1 MVLGPG
7 LSPIS
12 VFHEFE
18 HVHHS
23 IVFERDYEVS
33 PVSRSNNRD
42 IFGFQLSHHSLSL
55 STPLSAFEQEV
66 HNSLF

>member
-1 MVLGPG
+1 MVPGPG

-12 VFHEFE
+12 VFHKFE

-23 IVFERDYEVS
+23 IVFERGFEVS
-33 PVSRSNNRD
+33 PVSRSGNRD

-55 STPLSAFEQEV
+55 STSLSAFEQEV